1 MRAAALHRTAQHGEA
16 CPYEEPPSLARLVSR
31 HPPAPRAKSRAH
43 VSYHSQHQTLCWAL
57 QWGVSSVS
65 VARCNRRVIL
75 WGLNKKITQ
84 PHFTLLAV
92 LPAGH
97 HGLPVRKKRSSV
109 EARGP
114 EIEQSKAAL
123 VASRVRP
130 ARCCM
135 TRNSL
140 KIELYLTRGRQ
151 TGPALPQGASI
162 DHGDRHLHLS
172 DRTDKI
178 QEVEKKIKSREN

>member
-84 PHFTLLAV
+84 PHFTLLV

-109 EARGP
+109 QAEGQRSSNPKQRWLPAGYGPRIAVWFGIFKNSSLLQQGGQQLGP
-114 EIEQSKAAL
+114 E
-123 VASRVRP
+123 
-130 ARCCM
+130 
-135 TRNSL
+135 
-140 KIELYLTRGRQ
+140 
-151 TGPALPQGASI
+151 LPQRASI
-162 DHGDRHLHLS
+162 DHGGLY
-172 DRTDKI
+172 
-178 QEVEKKIKSREN
+178 